1 LATIGSSFFPWLGG
15 KHHLANRLLRYLPAH
30 RAYCEVFAGA
40 ASLLFLKEPSEI
52 EALNDLNG
60 DIVNLFMVTRDH
72 PIQLLERIYLLPYSR
87 EIFEQWSEQILKT
100 TQPSDRI
107 ERAARFYY
115 TVCCGFGGRGPGGGW
130 AFERSHIRHQ
140 PLTWWNRA
148 THIPLIHERL
158 RNVHLD
164 HLDFRRFIANW
175 DAPEN
180 FFYADPPYFE
190 TADYKSVPTFTE
202 SDHRDLAK
210 LLSNAK
216 AKWLVTTGD
225 HPLMRELYAAFRIEP
240 VETPLGVE
248 KVEGEG
254 TRDVLKHLIIT
265 NYDPARMQAFAP
277 LKQTTLSI

>member
-1 LATIGSSFFPWLGG
+1 LDALSG
-15 KHHLANRLLRYLPAH
+15 
-30 RAYCEVFAGA
+30 AG
-40 ASLLFLKEPSEI
+40 EI

-60 DIVNLFMVTRDH
+60 DIVNLFMTVRDH
-72 PIQLLERIYLLPYSR
+72 PIELLEGIYLLPYAR
-87 EIFEQWSEQILKT
+87 QLFEEWSDQILKT
-100 TQPSDRI
+100 AEPPDRI

-115 TVCCGFGGRGPGGGW
+115 CLCSGFAGRGPGAGW

-158 RNVHLD
+158 RSVHID

-180 FFYADPPYFE
+180 FLYCDPPYLE

-210 LLSNAK
+210 LLTNAK

-225 HPLMRELYAAFRIEP
+225 HPLMRELYAVFRIET
-240 VETPLGVE
+240 VETQLAVE

-254 TRDVLKHLIIT
+254 TRGVLRHLIIT
-265 NYDPARMQAFAP
+265 NYDPARMQAFTS
-277 LKQTTLSI
+277 LKQTTLSME